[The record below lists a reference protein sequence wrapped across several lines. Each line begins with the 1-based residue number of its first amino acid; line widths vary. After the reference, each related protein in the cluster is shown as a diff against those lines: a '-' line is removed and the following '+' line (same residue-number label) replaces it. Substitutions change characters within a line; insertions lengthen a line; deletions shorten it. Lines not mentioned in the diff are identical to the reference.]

1 MLWCIQASSCQLSL
15 RKERVCR
22 LFRAVPILLS
32 ILVGLLI
39 SLVVWGLV
47 RPPRQQTGDTWI
59 ETRDD
64 LLIGLLVLAAFVSG
78 AFLTYVLLELS
89 VSEDE

>member
-1 MLWCIQASSCQLSL
+1 MVYTGVKLPTLLAQGARMPS
-15 RKERVCR
+15 V
-22 LFRAVPILLS
+22 RAIPILLS

-64 LLIGLLVLAAFVSG
+64 LLMGLLMLAAFVSG
-78 AFLTYVLLELS
+78 AFLTYVVLRVGL
-89 VSEDE
+89 

>member
-1 MLWCIQASSCQLSL
+1 MVYTGVTLPTLLAQGAHMPS
-15 RKERVCR
+15 V
-22 LFRAVPILLS
+22 RAVPILLS

-47 RPPRQQTGDTWI
+47 RSPRQQTGDTWI

-64 LLIGLLVLAAFVSG
+64 LLMGLLVLAAFVSG
-78 AFLTYVLLELS
+78 AFLTYVVLRVGL
-89 VSEDE
+89 